1 VATSRTPEV
10 GAFNVSE
17 ILSAS
22 QVACNLTAKHIS
34 AGRVKAMQATA
45 GYGLVQGSA
54 SGVTINDIDGKSFI
68 DCRCAGGVFNLGH
81 RHPRI
86 ADVLATAAL
95 DTDMGDW
102 MLLSAIR
109 AQTAEKLAQA
119 APGNLNHVQFAV
131 TGGEAIEAA
140 CKFARGATGR
150 QTIITMDKAYHG
162 FVGFGLAAA
171 PASLNTRYGPL
182 TPGIVPVP
190 YGDLDALARV
200 IDDNTAAVLLEAA
213 QGSAG
218 ALLPPPGYL
227 QALRALCDQHGVVL
241 IFDEVQ
247 AGMGRTG
254 KLFSFENWGVV
265 PDMAVVGKALG
276 GGYYPIAACLY
287 NDRVL
292 AFVDEVPLAHPSTFS
307 GSEIGCL
314 VAAQALELLSAP
326 ALLDNVVAMGERLN
340 RGYQALQRTFP
351 DFVTGSRQLGLFTGI
366 ETPSAETGTAL
377 RRAAVRHGLLAF
389 TAPFR
394 PGFLVIWPPLIITG
408 PEVDELLQRLGRAV
422 REVVASS

>member
-1 VATSRTPEV
+1 MTSELPTA
-10 GAFNVSE
+10 G
-17 ILSAS
+17 
-22 QVACNLTAKHIS
+22 QVACDLTARHIS
-34 AGRVKAMQATA
+34 AGRVKAMRTTA

-54 SGVTINDIDGKSFI
+54 SGVTIHDVDGKSFI
-68 DCRCAGGVFNLGH
+68 DCRSAGGVFNLGH
-81 RHPRI
+81 RHPQI
-86 ADVLATAAL
+86 AEVLVTAAR
-95 DTDMGDW
+95 DVDIGDW

-109 AQTAEKLAQA
+109 ARTAEKLARL

-140 CKFARGATGR
+140 CKFARGTTGR
-150 QTIITMDKAYHG
+150 ANIVTMDKAYHG

-171 PASLNTRYGPL
+171 PASVNARYAPL
-182 TPGIVPVP
+182 TPGVVPIA
-190 YGDLDALARV
+190 YGDIDAAARA
-200 IDDNTAAVLLEAA
+200 IDGNTAAVLLEAA

-218 ALLPPPGYL
+218 SLLPPPGYL
-227 QALRALCDQHGVVL
+227 QALRALCDQHGALL

-254 KLFSFENWGVV
+254 KLFSFDNWGVV

-292 AFVDEVPLAHPSTFS
+292 AFVNEVPLAHPSTFS
-307 GSEIGCL
+307 GSEIGCI
-314 VAAQALELLSAP
+314 VAAKALELLSAP
-326 ALLDNVVAMGERLN
+326 TLLDNVVAMGERLKQ
-340 RGYQALQRTFP
+340 GYQSLQSKFP

-366 ETPSAETGTAL
+366 ETPSAESGTAL
-377 RRAAVRHGLLAF
+377 RHAAVRHGLLAF

-394 PGFLVIWPPLIITG
+394 PGFLVVWPPLIITAA
-408 PEVDELLQRLGRAV
+408 EVDELLQRLGRAV
-422 REVVASS
+422 QEASAQR

>member
-1 VATSRTPEV
+1 MTTELV
-10 GAFNVSE
+10 
-17 ILSAS
+17 SAS
-22 QVACNLTAKHIS
+22 RAACDLTARHIS
-34 AGRVKAMQATA
+34 SGRVKAMHATA
-45 GYGLVQGSA
+45 GYGLVQGA
-54 SGVTINDIDGKSFI
+54 AAGVTIHDIDGRSFI

-81 RHPRI
+81 RHPEVAR
-86 ADVLATAAL
+86 VLATAAR

-109 AQTAEKLAQA
+109 ARMAEKLAQA
-119 APGNLNHVQFAV
+119 APGNLDHVQFAV

-150 QTIITMDKAYHG
+150 RNIITMDQAYHG

-171 PASLNTRYGPL
+171 PAGINARYGPL

-190 YGDLDALARV
+190 YGDIDAVSRAM
-200 IDDNTAAVLLEAA
+200 DADTAAVLLEAA

-227 QALRALCDQHGVVL
+227 QALRALCDRHGVLL
-241 IFDEVQ
+241 ICDEVQ

-254 KLFSFENWGVV
+254 KLFSFENWGIV

-276 GGYYPIAACLY
+276 GGYYPIAACLF

-314 VAAQALELLSAP
+314 VAAKALELLSDP
-326 ALLDNVVAMGERLN
+326 ALLSNVVAMGERLSQ
-340 RGYQALQRTFP
+340 GYQALQAMFP
-351 DFVTGSRQLGLFTGI
+351 EFVIGSRQLGLFTGI
-366 ETPSAETGTAL
+366 ETPTPETGARL
-377 RRAAVRHGLLAF
+377 RHAAVRHGLLAF

-394 PGFLVIWPPLIITG
+394 PSFLVIWPPLIITA
-408 PEVDELLQRLGRAV
+408 PEVDELLDRLGRAV
-422 REVVASS
+422 RDTVANS

>member
-1 VATSRTPEV
+1 MGSEV
-10 GAFNVSE
+10 
-17 ILSAS
+17 LSPS
-22 QVACNLTAKHIS
+22 QVACNLTASHIS
-34 AGRVKAMQATA
+34 SGRVEAMRTTA
-45 GYGLVQGSA
+45 GYGLVQGPA
-54 SGVTINDIDGKSFI
+54 SGITISDIDGKSFI
-68 DCRCAGGVFNLGH
+68 DCRSAGGVFNLGH
-81 RHPRI
+81 RHPEV
-86 ADVLATAAL
+86 AHVLATAAR

-109 AQTAEKLAQA
+109 AQTAEKLARA

-140 CKFARGATGR
+140 CKLARGATGR
-150 QTIITMDKAYHG
+150 HDIVTMDKAYHG

-171 PASLNTRYGPL
+171 PASLTARYGPL

-190 YGDLDALARV
+190 YGDVDAVSRA
-200 IDDNTAAVLLEAA
+200 IDGNTAAVLLETA

-218 ALLPPPGYL
+218 ALLPPHGYL
-227 QALRALCDQHGVVL
+227 QALRSLCDERGVML

-247 AGMGRTG
+247 AGLGRTG

-276 GGYYPIAACLY
+276 GGYYPIAACLH

-292 AFVDEVPLAHPSTFS
+292 AFVNEVPLAHPSTFS

-314 VAAQALELLSAP
+314 VAAKALELLSAP
-326 ALLDNVVAMGERLN
+326 ALLDNVVTMGGRLN
-340 RGYQALQRTFP
+340 QGYQSLRREFP
-351 DFVTGSRQLGLFTGI
+351 GFVTGSRQLGLFTGI
-366 ETPSAETGTAL
+366 ETPSADTGTAL
-377 RRAAVRHGLLAF
+377 RHAAVRHGLLAF

-394 PGFLVIWPPLIITG
+394 PGFLVIWPPLIITAA
-408 PEVDELLQRLGRAV
+408 EVDELLRRLARAV
-422 REVVASS
+422 GEAAANSGRQSPRA

>member
-1 VATSRTPEV
+1 MASEV
-10 GAFNVSE
+10 
-17 ILSAS
+17 LSAA
-22 QVACNLTAKHIS
+22 QVACKLTAKHIS
-34 AGRVKAMQATA
+34 AGRVKAMHATA

-81 RHPRI
+81 RHPEISRT
-86 ADVLATAAL
+86 LAAAAR

-150 QTIITMDKAYHG
+150 PNIVTMDKAYHG

-171 PASLNTRYGPL
+171 PASFNARYGPL
-182 TPGIVPVP
+182 TPGILPVP
-190 YGDLDALARV
+190 HGDMDAASRV
-200 IDDNTAAVLLEAA
+200 VDGNTAAVLLETA

-227 QALRALCDQHGVVL
+227 QALRALCDKHGVLL

-254 KLFSFENWGVV
+254 KLFSFDHWGVV

-292 AFVDEVPLAHPSTFS
+292 EFVNEVPLAHPSTFS

-314 VAAQALELLSAP
+314 VAAKALELLSAP

-340 RGYQALQRTFP
+340 QGYGSLHRRFP
-351 DFVTGSRQLGLFTGI
+351 DLVTGSRQLGLFTGI
-366 ETPSAETGTAL
+366 ETPSADTGTAL
-377 RRAAVRHGLLAF
+377 RHAAVRNGLLAF

-394 PGFLVIWPPLIITG
+394 PGFLVIWPPLIITAS
-408 PEVDELLQRLGRAV
+408 EVDELLHRLERAV
-422 REVVASS
+422 AEAAANG

>member
-1 VATSRTPEV
+1 MTLELPT
-10 GAFNVSE
+10 
-17 ILSAS
+17 AS
-22 QVACNLTAKHIS
+22 QQACQLTARYIS
-34 AGRVKAMQATA
+34 AGRVQAMHTTA

-54 SGVTINDIDGKSFI
+54 SGVTIHDVDGRSFI
-68 DCRCAGGVFNLGH
+68 DCRSAGGVFNLGH
-81 RHPRI
+81 RHPQI
-86 ADVLATAAL
+86 AEVLASAAR
-95 DTDMGDW
+95 DVDIGDW

-109 AQTAEKLAQA
+109 AQTAEQLARL
-119 APGNLNHVQFAV
+119 APGDLDHVQFAV

-140 CKFARGATGR
+140 CKFARGTTGR
-150 QTIITMDKAYHG
+150 QTIVTMDKAYHG

-171 PASLNTRYGPL
+171 PASVNARYVPL
-182 TPGIVPVP
+182 TPGVASIA
-190 YGDLDALARV
+190 YGDIDAAARA
-200 IDDNTAAVLLEAA
+200 IDGNTAAVLLEAA

-218 ALLPPPGYL
+218 SLLPPAGYL
-227 QALRALCDQHGVVL
+227 QALRALCDRHGALL

-314 VAAQALELLSAP
+314 VAAKALELLSTP
-326 ALLDNVVAMGERLN
+326 TLLDNVVAMGERLKQ
-340 RGYQALQRTFP
+340 GYQALQSQFP
-351 DFVTGSRQLGLFTGI
+351 DVVTGCRQLGLFTGI
-366 ETPSAETGTAL
+366 ETLSAESGTAL
-377 RRAAVRHGLLAF
+377 RHAAVRHGLLAF

-394 PGFLVIWPPLIITG
+394 PGFLAIWPPLVITAA
-408 PEVDELLQRLGRAV
+408 EVDELLRRLGRAV
-422 REVVASS
+422 QEASARQ